1 MRKEVKFENDSE
13 LKDFQ
18 EYDENKLAIAKICI
32 LSTAPNSHQLNIS
45 EEVLRR
51 DIGTIRGNFLVAD
64 MQFGDA
70 TTHTP
75 NEVPVGYFLPNEPIE
90 FEEVEKNG
98 TKIVKAWAYAVLSK
112 RYASAA
118 YEMFVKDNHR
128 ATSIEMTVETPEDDE
143 HEVLSFNAFGSTIL
157 GKTVAPS
164 CKDAEMSLV
173 RFAEEANTFFDKQ
186 KESIVILKQFVEERK
201 KKMAESKS
209 YKIDKNKDAMA
220 TSPWSEVDKTDLRN
234 KIIEASNAKTLVKSV
249 YLKIDSDWEKA
260 PSERLHYPVM
270 QFKGDTLVYNRN
282 ALSNAL
288 ARAVQNN
295 EDAVIDKIKK
305 IYKSLGLEQDGKEED
320 TKMAE
325 ITFAAVDIGDMW
337 GKMWDALH
345 AKYPDGEWGSVYRIE
360 GIYEESN
367 KKFAIIRRKDEDT
380 KYRLDFSLTEEG
392 LTLADEIVKVELE
405 IVETE
410 EVRKFAE
417 PENAAKYT
425 QFEIEGRKAWAK
437 VIKKVQ
443 DHEGDGAYVDSI
455 EDDHIIYTKDD
466 VRYHVDADIEV
477 GEDDKDMKIEIKWD
491 TVKKDA
497 DQKMA
502 RENKEEM
509 SADEMKDKIS
519 KMQCDIEDRDNIIMQ
534 KDAELEELRK
544 FKAEI
549 EEKEKM
555 ACVDKLMSE
564 VKNCMSEDKYNEFRE
579 EGVKCSKEELA
590 GWENKVKAF
599 CFETVQKTSKVDTK
613 FMAFAGP
620 IETQRNEPKNVW
632 DRIKQRNNFN

>member
-18 EYDENKLAIAKICI
+18 EYDENKLAIAKICV

-98 TKIVKAWAYAVLSK
+98 AKIVKAWAYAVLSK

-173 RFAEEANTFFDKQ
+173 RFAEEANTFFGKQ

-209 YKIDKNKDAMA
+209 YKIDKNKDAMV

-249 YLKIDSDWEKA
+249 YLKIDSDWEEA

-305 IYKSLGLEQDGKEED
+305 IYKSLGLEQDGKED
-320 TKMAE
+320 DAKMAE
-325 ITFAAVDIGDMW
+325 IEFAAVDIGDMW
-337 GKMWDALH
+337 GRLYEAINRRQGWE
-345 AKYPDGEWGSVYRIE
+345 YSIS
-360 GIYEESN
+360 GIYEQDN
-367 KKFAIIRRKDEDT
+367 KKFAVLKDRGGES
-380 KYRLDFSLTEEG
+380 YRLDFSLTEEG
-392 LTLADEIVKVELE
+392 LIIADEIVKVQTEF
-405 IVETE
+405 IETDD
-410 EVRKFAE
+410 VKKFAE
-417 PENAAKYT
+417 PDNAEKY
-425 QFEIEGRKAWAK
+425 
-437 VIKKVQ
+437 KKF
-443 DHEGDGAYVDSI
+443 
-455 EDDHIIYTKDD
+455 EDDDSDD
-466 VRYHVDADIEV
+466 EDDDNDDKSD
-477 GEDDKDMKIEIKWD
+477 DDKDDED
-491 TVKKDA
+491 
-497 DQKMA
+497 
-502 RENKEEM
+502 KEEKM
-509 SADEMKDKIS
+509 SKEDMMAKIS
-519 KMQCDIEDRDNIIMQ
+519 ELQKSVEERDNIIME
-534 KDAELEELRK
+534 KGKKMGEMEAELSELREY
-544 FKAEI
+544 KAAC
-549 EEKEKM
+549 EKKELATSVESIM
-555 ACVDKLMSE
+555 AE
-564 VKNCMSEDKYNEFRE
+564 VKDCMSEDKYKEFRD
-579 EGVKCSKEELA
+579 EGLTCKMSELDA
-590 GWENKVKAF
+590 WSNKVKAF
-599 CFETVQKTSKVDTK
+599 CFENGKVNKSIKKNDIFSFAAPVENNQKP
-613 FMAFAGP
+613 M
-620 IETQRNEPKNVW
+620 NVW
-632 DRIKQRNNFN
+632 DRLKNL

>member
-18 EYDENKLAIAKICI
+18 EYDENKLAIAKICV
-32 LSTAPNSHQLNIS
+32 LSTAPNSHQLNIG

-90 FEEVEKNG
+90 FEEVEQNG

-118 YEMFVKDNHR
+118 YDMFVKDNHR

-320 TKMAE
+320 AKMAE
-325 ITFAAVDIGDMW
+325 IT
-337 GKMWDALH
+337 
-345 AKYPDGEWGSVYRIE
+345 
-360 GIYEESN
+360 
-367 KKFAIIRRKDEDT
+367 
-380 KYRLDFSLTEEG
+380 
-392 LTLADEIVKVELE
+392 
-405 IVETE
+405 
-410 EVRKFAE
+410 
-417 PENAAKYT
+417 EN
-425 QFEIEGRKAWAK
+425 FEIEGRKAWAK

-455 EDDHIIYTKDD
+455 EDNHIIYTKDD
-466 VRYHVDADIEV
+466 VRYRVEADVKVDKDDKSVDAD
-477 GEDDKDMKIEIKWD
+477 IKWD
-491 TVKKDA
+491 TVKKDK

-502 RENKEEM
+502 EMTPEEM
-509 SADEMKDKIS
+509 VEKIGNLQ
-519 KMQCDIEDRDNIIMQ
+519 KNIEERDNIIME
-534 KDAELEELRK
+534 KDKKMEEMEKELAELREYK
-544 FKAEI
+544 NACM
-549 EEKEKM
+549 EKER
-555 ACVDKLMSE
+555 ACSVESVMNE
-564 VKNCMSEDKYNEFRE
+564 VKDFVNDEQFKSLRE
-579 EGVKCSKEELA
+579 EGMACEFSQIDA
-590 GWENKVKAF
+590 WSNKVKAIG
-599 CFETVQKTSKVDTK
+599 FESGKKSTK
-613 FMAFAGP
+613 KQSNIMSFAAP
-620 IETQRNEPKNVW
+620 VENKRNQSGSVW
-632 DRIKQRNNFN
+632 GRL

>member
-13 LKDFQ
+13 LKDFR

-112 RYASAA
+112 RYANAA
-118 YEMFVKDNHR
+118 YNMFVQDNHR

-164 CKDAEMSLV
+164 CKDAEISLV
-173 RFAEEANTFFDKQ
+173 RFAEEANTFFDK
-186 KESIVILKQFVEERK
+186 KRESINSLKQFVEERK

-209 YKIDKNKDAMA
+209 YKIDKNKDAMV

-249 YLKIDSDWEKA
+249 YLKIDSDWEEA

-305 IYKSLGLEQDGKEED
+305 IYKSLGLDQDGKEEG

-325 ITFAAVDIGDMW
+325 
-337 GKMWDALH
+337 K
-345 AKYPDGEWGSVYRIE
+345 
-360 GIYEESN
+360 
-367 KKFAIIRRKDEDT
+367 
-380 KYRLDFSLTEEG
+380 
-392 LTLADEIVKVELE
+392 
-405 IVETE
+405 
-410 EVRKFAE
+410 
-417 PENAAKYT
+417 NAN
-425 QFEIEGRKAWAK
+425 FEIEGRKAWGE

-443 DHEGDGAYVDSI
+443 DHEGKGAYVDSI
-455 EDDHIIYTKDD
+455 EDNHIIYTKDN
-466 VRYHVDADIEV
+466 VRYRVEADIKVDKDDKSVDADI
-477 GEDDKDMKIEIKWD
+477 KWG

-497 DQKMA
+497 DQKMSDDCDCDD
-502 RENKEEM
+502 EHDHNDDDKNEVEM
-509 SADEMKDKIS
+509 SADEMKAEMA
-519 KMQCDIEDRDNIIMQ
+519 KMKSEIEERDNIIMENE
-534 KDAELEELRK
+534 KKMKEMEEELADLRE
-544 FKAEI
+544 FKKTCM
-549 EEKEKM
+549 EKEKACTVESVMNEVKDFMDGEQFKALRDEGM
-555 ACVDKLMSE
+555 AC
-564 VKNCMSEDKYNEFRE
+564 EF
-579 EGVKCSKEELA
+579 A
-590 GWENKVKAF
+590 QIDAWTNKVKAIS
-599 CFETVQKTSKVDTK
+599 FESVKGNKKTVKTSSVMWFSAPVQT
-613 FMAFAGP
+613 
-620 IETQRNEPKNVW
+620 EKNKGSLW
-632 DRIKQRNNFN
+632 A

>member
-320 TKMAE
+320 AKMAE
-325 ITFAAVDIGDMW
+325 IDFAAVDIGDMW
-337 GKMWDALH
+337 SRLYEAINRRQGWE
-345 AKYPDGEWGSVYRIE
+345 YSIS
-360 GIYEESN
+360 GIYEQNN
-367 KKFAIIRRKDEDT
+367 KKFAVLKDRGGES
-380 KYRLDFSLTEEG
+380 YRLDFSLTEEG
-392 LTLADEIVKVELE
+392 LTIADEIVKVQTEF
-405 IVETE
+405 IETDD
-410 EVRKFAE
+410 VKKFAE
-417 PENAAKYT
+417 PEDAEKYT

-466 VRYHVDADIEV
+466 VRYRVEADVKADKDDKSVDAD
-477 GEDDKDMKIEIKWD
+477 IKWD
-491 TVKKDA
+491 TVKKDK

-502 RENKEEM
+502 KMTSEEM
-509 SADEMKDKIS
+509 AEKIGELQ
-519 KMQCDIEDRDNIIMQ
+519 KNIEDRDNIIME
-534 KDAELEELRK
+534 KDKKMGEMEAELSELREY
-544 FKAEI
+544 KAAC
-549 EEKEKM
+549 EKKELATSVESIM
-555 ACVDKLMSE
+555 AE
-564 VKNCMSEDKYNEFRE
+564 VKDCMSEDKYKEFRD
-579 EGVKCSKEELA
+579 EGLTCKMSELD
-590 GWENKVKAF
+590 GWSNKVKAF
-599 CFETVQKTSKVDTK
+599 CFENGKVGKTTKKNDGIFSFAAPAENNQKP
-613 FMAFAGP
+613 M
-620 IETQRNEPKNVW
+620 NVW
-632 DRIKQRNNFN
+632 DRLKNL

>member
-1 MRKEVKFENDSE
+1 MRRNIKFESNNE
-13 LKDFQ
+13 IKEFK
-18 EYDENKLAIAKICI
+18 EYSDKKIAIAKVCV
-32 LSTAPNSHQLNIS
+32 LSTSPNSHEFNIS

-51 DIGTIRGNFLVAD
+51 DIGTIKGNFLVAD
-64 MQFGDA
+64 VKYKDKM
-70 TTHTP
+70 THTP
-75 NEVPVGYFLPNEPIE
+75 TEVPVGYFLPNKPIE
-90 FEEVEKNG
+90 FEEVLVDGKKV
-98 TKIVKAWAYAVLSK
+98 TKAWAYAALSK
-112 RYASAA
+112 QYAKEA
-118 YEMFVKDNHR
+118 YEMFVNDNHR
-128 ATSIEMTVETPEDDE
+128 ATSIEMSVELADDGHTVLGFD
-143 HEVLSFNAFGSTIL
+143 AYGSTIL
-157 GKTVAPS
+157 GRAVQPS
-164 CKDAEMSLV
+164 CKDAEISLI

-295 EDAVIDKIKK
+295 EDAVIGKIKK
-305 IYKSLGLEQDGKEED
+305 IYKSLGLEQDGKED
-320 TKMAE
+320 DAKMAE
-325 ITFAAVDIGDMW
+325 IAFAAVDIGDMW
-337 GKMWDALH
+337 GKVFDALH
-345 AKYPDGEWGSVYRIE
+345 AKYPDGDWGSVYRIE

-405 IVETE
+405 IIETD
-410 EVRKFAE
+410 EVKKFAE
-417 PENAAKYT
+417 PENANKYKK
-425 QFEIEGRKAWAK
+425 FEDRGCDE
-437 VIKKVQ
+437 
-443 DHEGDGAYVDSI
+443 
-455 EDDHIIYTKDD
+455 
-466 VRYHVDADIEV
+466 
-477 GEDDKDMKIEIKWD
+477 GEDDDDDDHDDDDE
-491 TVKKDA
+491 V
-497 DQKMA
+497 
-502 RENKEEM
+502 EM

-579 EGVKCSKEELA
+579 EGIKCSKEELA

-620 IETQRNEPKNVW
+620 IEIQQNEPKNVW